1 MKNITERSEI
11 ITGVD
16 VEEGDQFM
24 TLSTCSNEFEP
35 SRFIVIGRKVREG
48 ESNEVDTSLAKL
60 NPDAKE
66 PDWNF
71 IYGN

>member
-1 MKNITERSEI
+1 MQNVTERSEI

-16 VEEGDQFM
+16 VQKGDQFM

-35 SRFIVIGRKVREG
+35 SRFIVIGRKVRDG
-48 ESNEVDTSLAKL
+48 ESPEVDTSLAKL
-60 NPDAKE
+60 NPDAKA
-66 PDWNF
+66 PDWNL